1 VVDSRPVSRDSG
13 QRPSKGWTKIQVA
26 AGVFCRVSV
35 ASSLLFDPRVP
46 IASNNTLTIQMR
58 FERITY
64 TGHMRIRRAQQ
75 KGFTLVEIMVV
86 VAIIGLL
93 AAIAVPNFVK
103 ARTTS
108 QTNACIENLRKI
120 DGAKH
125 AWAVENKKVSDDT
138 PGDADLF
145 GDTLYIRTKPVCPAG
160 GNYRLEAVREKPGC
174 DKPGHEI

>member
-1 VVDSRPVSRDSG
+1 
-13 QRPSKGWTKIQVA
+13 
-26 AGVFCRVSV
+26 
-35 ASSLLFDPRVP
+35 
-46 IASNNTLTIQMR
+46 
-58 FERITY
+58 
-64 TGHMRIRRAQQ
+64 MRIGRTQQ
-75 KGFTLVEIMVV
+75 RGFTLVEIMVV

-125 AWAVENKKVSDDT
+125 AWAVENKKLSGDT
-138 PGDADLF
+138 PVDADLF

-160 GNYRLEAVREKPGC
+160 GTYSLEAVREKPGC
-174 DKPGHEI
+174 EKPGHEI